1 MTKNSDG
8 FEKSFDTLGL
18 DEPIVK
24 ALERL
29 KFTRPTEIQQK
40 AIPLIMT
47 GRDVVACA
55 KTGTGK
61 TFAFLIPLISRL
73 KSHSAT
79 VGTRSLILAPTRE
92 LSLQILE
99 ALKEIGRF
107 TDLRYTLIVG
117 GYDYEGQFESIATNP
132 DVIIATPGRL
142 MEILAQ
148 TQFSLK
154 KVEYL
159 VFDEADLL
167 FEMGFEE

>member
-1 MTKNSDG
+1 MQ
-8 FEKSFDTLGL
+8 
-18 DEPIVK
+18 

-61 TFAFLIPLISRL
+61 TFAFLIPLIARL
-73 KSHSAT
+73 KSHSSV
-79 VGTRSLILAPTRE
+79 VGTRSLILSPTRE

-99 ALKEIGRF
+99 ALKEIGKF

-117 GYDYEGQFESIATNP
+117 GYDYEG
-132 DVIIATPGRL
+132 
-142 MEILAQ
+142 
-148 TQFSLK
+148 
-154 KVEYL
+154 
-159 VFDEADLL
+159 
-167 FEMGFEE
+167 